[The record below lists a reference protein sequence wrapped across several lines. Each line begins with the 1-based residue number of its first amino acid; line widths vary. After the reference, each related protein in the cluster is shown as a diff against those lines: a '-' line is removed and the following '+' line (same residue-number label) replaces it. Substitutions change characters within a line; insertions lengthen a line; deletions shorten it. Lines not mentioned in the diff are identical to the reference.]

1 VEVRKAGVGKKVRE
15 GKSKLGYSI
24 TKFNEEGRLALA
36 GAARDKAGSTLYEKS
51 EAQRC
56 EEGE

>member
-1 VEVRKAGVGKKVRE
+1 M
-15 GKSKLGYSI
+15 
-24 TKFNEEGRLALA
+24 LALA
-36 GAARDKAGSTLYEKS
+36 GAARGKAGSTLYEKS

>member
-1 VEVRKAGVGKKVRE
+1 MRRAWEKDKVGTEHARCFDYKFSRKKGM
-15 GKSKLGYSI
+15 
-24 TKFNEEGRLALA
+24 LALA
-36 GAARDKAGSTLYEKS
+36 GAARGKAGSTLYEKS